1 MFSIRKKDGL
11 ARIGTIVTTHGKITT
26 PVFLPVINPN
36 RQLIPPKEMEK
47 CGAEAFITNAYLLYR
62 DPVNREQALDEGL
75 HKHIGYSGPL
85 VTDSGAFQLMEYGE
99 VSVTNKEIT
108 QFQEQISSDI
118 GVFLDVPIRKGTY
131 EESKIALEKTL
142 LRADEH
148 IQHRNLTNSILWSG
162 PIQGGKYLKL
172 VERSCMEMALKDF
185 HIHPIGSVVPL
196 LEKYD
201 FSTVVQIIFTVKQH
215 LPLNRPIHLFG
226 AGHPMF
232 FAVAVYL
239 GVDMFDSAAY
249 IIFAKKNRYITEFGT
264 EHLDNLHYLPCSCE
278 ICQNYSPSELKQV
291 DQETRTELL
300 AKHNLIVSLEEIRR
314 IKQAIIEGRLYELV
328 LARVMNHPS
337 LAKVLD
343 FVFGLKTSQFVE
355 KYEPISK
362 SRSLLITHPI
372 LTFHPL
378 LLRYRKRI
386 LERFYIWNQNLIIG
400 QDFQNIHSTD
410 SYQVI
415 RLSPIFG
422 IIPDE
427 LQGIY
432 PLVQHE
438 RIPMTFSSEITNFI
452 SRFLNMYRSK
462 FKQVEIHPSLDLDI
476 EILQDF
482 DIFEGIKNKD
492 KLNETHILKAI
503 IDYQFGAG
511 THAILSDLCLNIER
525 SRKTGIIRRFS
536 NESGILGTFRAS
548 DFVIIPSKT
557 FAQKLYQQ
565 TLPPHLRV
573 VAANEALPYVAN
585 NKDLLAKFVLNV
597 DPEILC
603 GEEVFIVDEN
613 DIFLNFGK
621 SSLAAPE
628 MIAFNRGVAVHV
640 RR

>member
-1 MFSIRKKDGL
+1 
-11 ARIGTIVTTHGKITT
+11 
-26 PVFLPVINPN
+26 
-36 RQLIPPKEMEK
+36 
-47 CGAEAFITNAYLLYR
+47 
-62 DPVNREQALDEGL
+62 EGL

-85 VTDSGAFQLMEYGE
+85 MTDSGAFQLMEYGK

-108 QFQEQISSDI
+108 RFQEQIGSDI

-131 EESKIALEKTL
+131 EESKSALEKTL

-148 IQHRNLTNSILWSG
+148 IQHRSLEDSILWAG
-162 PIQGGKYLKL
+162 TIQGGKYLKL
-172 VERSCMEMALKDF
+172 VEKSCMEMARKDF
-185 HIHPIGSVVPL
+185 TVHPIGSVVPL

-201 FSTVVQIIFTVKQH
+201 FATVVQMILTVKQH

-232 FAVAVYL
+232 FAIAVYL
-239 GVDMFDSAAY
+239 GIDMFDSAAY

-278 ICQNYSPSELKQV
+278 VCQNYTTNELKQF
-291 DQETRTELL
+291 DQKTRTELL
-300 AKHNLIVSLEEIRR
+300 AKHNLIVSFEEIRR

-337 LAKVLD
+337 LAKALD
-343 FVFGLKTSQFVE
+343 LLFGSKTSQFVE

-362 SRSLLITHPI
+362 SRSFLVTHPI

-386 LERFYIWNQNLIIG
+386 LERFYFWNQSLIIG
-400 QDFQNIHSTD
+400 QDFQNLHSTS

-427 LQGIY
+427 LRGIY

-438 RIPMTFSSEITNFI
+438 RIPMPFSSEIIDFI
-452 SRFLNMYRSK
+452 SKFLEMYRSK
-462 FKQVEIHPSLDLDI
+462 FNRVEIHPSLDLDI
-476 EILQDF
+476 EILQDI
-482 DIFEGIKNKD
+482 DIFEKTNSRD
-492 KLNETHILKAI
+492 KLNEIHIVNAI

-511 THAILSDLCLNIER
+511 THSTLSDLSLDIER

-536 NESGILGTFRAS
+536 YESRVLGTFRAS
-548 DFVIIPSKT
+548 DFVIIPTET
-557 FAQKLYQQ
+557 FARKLHEYI
-565 TLPPHLRV
+565 LPPRLRV
-573 VAANEALPYVAN
+573 VAANESIPYVVN

-603 GEEVFIVDEN
+603 GEEVFIVNEN
-613 DIFLNFGK
+613 DKFLNFGK
-621 SSLAAPE
+621 SGLAAPE